1 MAKQGSSSL
10 EKITALR
17 TLMKAREVDGYIISL
32 ADEFQGE
39 FLPEC
44 ARRLEYLTGF
54 TGSGG
59 AAIVLADKACAFT
72 DGRYMLQI
80 AGQVERSLYDIADFT
95 KLPLGEWLEQQAPKG
110 AVIAFDPKLHTPEQI
125 TAMAEK
131 APDITLKP
139 LAGNLIDE
147 IWQDRPAPPQGTVS
161 LFPDEIAGRTASE
174 KLALVATELKEHG
187 ADAALIT
194 MPDSV
199 CWLLNVR
206 GHDVDQTPLV
216 LSYALAFRDGTAQWF
231 VDGAKVSDAVTDAL
245 SDKVA
250 IKPIEEMENSLKS
263 LSGKTVLMDERR
275 SAVWFK
281 STLEEAGATIINDRD
296 PCAWPKACK
305 TAAEIQSIK
314 NVHIKDGL
322 AVVKFLHWLEREAPK
337 GGLTE
342 LAVVDKIHDFR
353 AQDPAFR
360 GVSFST
366 IAGFGPH
373 GAIIHYRADEK
384 SNTAI
389 KPGNLLL
396 VDSGGQYAGGEL
408 YGTTDIT
415 RTVAVGEVS
424 EEMRAHFTLV
434 LKGHIALAQ
443 AKFAKGTTG
452 AELDKLAR
460 APLQDVGLDY
470 AHGTGHGVGCYL
482 GVHEEAAN
490 ISPRGKD
497 APEAGM
503 LISNEPGY
511 YKEGAYGIRIENL
524 ILCVED
530 GDGLAFETVTLAPID
545 FNLIVAEMLDKSEI
559 EWLNDYH
566 ARVFDTLSP
575 LLDGKTT
582 AWLKEKT
589 APL

>member
-1 MAKQGSSSL
+1 
-10 EKITALR
+10 
-17 TLMKAREVDGYIISL
+17 MKARGLGGYIVPL

-39 FLPEC
+39 FIPES
-44 ARRLEYLTGF
+44 ARRLEFLTGF

-80 AGQVERSLYDIADFT
+80 AGQVERSLYEIADFT
-95 KLPLGEWLEQQAPKG
+95 KLPLGEWLAQNAASD
-110 AVIAFDPKLHTPEQI
+110 AVLGFDPKLHTPEQI
-125 TAMAEK
+125 SAMAEK
-131 APDITLKP
+131 APNIRLKP

-147 IWQDRPAPPQGTVS
+147 IWEDRPAPPQGAVT
-161 LFPDEIAGRTASE
+161 LFPDEIAGRSAGE
-174 KLALVATELKEHG
+174 KLALVAAELKERG
-187 ADAALIT
+187 ADEALIT

-206 GHDVDQTPLV
+206 GSDVEQAPLV
-216 LSYALAFRDGTAQWF
+216 LCYALVHEDGRAEWF
-231 VDGAKVSDAVTDAL
+231 VDEAKVPRAVRDAL
-245 SDKVA
+245 GDKVA
-250 IKPIEEMENSLKS
+250 IKPIKEIEDTLKS
-263 LSGKTVLMDERR
+263 LSGKSVFMDERR
-275 SAVWFK
+275 SALWFK
-281 STLEEAGATIINDRD
+281 STLEEAGAKIINGRD

-342 LAVVDKIHDFR
+342 LAVVGKIHDFR

-384 SNTAI
+384 SNAAI
-389 KPGNLLL
+389 TPGNLLL
-396 VDSGGQYAGGEL
+396 IDSGGQYAGGEL

-424 EEMRAHFTLV
+424 QEMKAHFTLV
-434 LKGHIALAQ
+434 LKGHIALAR
-443 AKFAKGTTG
+443 AKFTKDTTG

-460 APLQDVGLDY
+460 APLHEVGLDY

-490 ISPRGKD
+490 ISPRGKN
-497 APEAGM
+497 APEPRM

-511 YKEGAYGIRIENL
+511 YKEGAYGIRSENL
-524 ILCVED
+524 ILCVEN
-530 GDGLAFETVTLAPID
+530 GDGLAFETVTLAPFD
-545 FNLIVAEMLDKSEI
+545 RNLIVSEMLDKSEL

-566 ARVFDTLSP
+566 AHLFATLSP
-575 LLDGKTT
+575 LLDKDM
-582 AWLKEKT
+582 AEWLEKQT
-589 APL
+589 RAI